1 MKTGNITEKRWYPI
15 MIGIM
20 YLTVLGI
27 NLLMVTKL
35 LQNLTDNL
43 DPAEEA
49 LRIDYLAARPAAIFL
64 FAAIALFHLIQGL
77 CILRESKLHFLK
89 HLAYAIFSGVSALLL
104 FKEGSSPFSWAYAG
118 FYYMLA
124 VLIGR
129 VIELI
134 RKRSKLNIVLLV
146 LTVLLTLF
154 IGAATLVMKDP
165 TLDPEGTVPMTAV
178 LATFLLIDFQAVA
191 SIMPLAFSH
200 IRMDVLK
207 RIIRKTYAVE
217 ILSGILL
224 LIVAFSFVLPAFE
237 TGINN
242 FWDALWYCFAIVTT
256 IGFGD
261 LYAVSAVGRVLSVI
275 LGIYGIIVVS
285 LITSIIVNFYGE
297 MKKEERD
304 DEE

>member
-1 MKTGNITEKRWYPI
+1 
-15 MIGIM
+15 
-20 YLTVLGI
+20 
-27 NLLMVTKL
+27 
-35 LQNLTDNL
+35 
-43 DPAEEA
+43 
-49 LRIDYLAARPAAIFL
+49 
-64 FAAIALFHLIQGL
+64 
-77 CILRESKLHFLK
+77 
-89 HLAYAIFSGVSALLL
+89 
-104 FKEGSSPFSWAYAG
+104 
-118 FYYMLA
+118 
-124 VLIGR
+124 
-129 VIELI
+129 
-134 RKRSKLNIVLLV
+134 
-146 LTVLLTLF
+146 
-154 IGAATLVMKDP
+154 
-165 TLDPEGTVPMTAV
+165 MTAV